1 MSGKIFGILLFLIMC
16 GPAEARNIND
26 KINSPITQDF
36 IMEMSSVTV
45 FEINS
50 GETAMNLSHNEEVK
64 LFAAK
69 VMEDYKQIDADL
81 KAALTEDQKQYLNVQ
96 ASPAMNA
103 AMSNLEQAKPEAFD
117 KVYLK
122 TQESISENTLRVLNR
137 YASQG
142 NDKRLKALAVQ
153 AAVTLKR
160 HKFMLGEIISK

>member
-1 MSGKIFGILLFLIMC
+1 MSGKILGILLFLIMC
-16 GPAEARNIND
+16 GPAEARNTSD

-36 IMEMSSVTV
+36 ITEISSVTV

-50 GETAMNLSHNEEVK
+50 GEIAMNRSHNEEVK

-69 VMEDYKQIDADL
+69 VMEDNKQIDADL
-81 KAALTEDQKQYLNVQ
+81 KAALTEDQRQYLNVQ

-103 AMSNLEQAKPEAFD
+103 AVNSLEQAKPEGFD
-117 KVYLK
+117 KAYLK
-122 TQESISENTLRVLNR
+122 TQESVLENTLRVLNR

-142 NDKRLKALAVQ
+142 NDKRLKTLAVQ

-160 HKFMLGEIISK
+160 HKFMLGEIVSK